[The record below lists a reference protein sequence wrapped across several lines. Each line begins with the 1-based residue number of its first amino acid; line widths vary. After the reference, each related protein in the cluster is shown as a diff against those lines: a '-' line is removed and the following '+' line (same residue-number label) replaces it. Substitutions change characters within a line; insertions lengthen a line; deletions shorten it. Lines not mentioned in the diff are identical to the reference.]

1 MSFRTVVISNQS
13 KLNYKN
19 RFLVVKQDND
29 EKYIHLSEIDTIIV
43 DSIAV
48 SISSYLLK
56 ELSDSK
62 INIIFCDEKHNPFGE
77 LSSYYSSHN
86 TSKKIQKQINWSK
99 ENKDLI
105 WQSIIK
111 NKIINQALM
120 LHKIK
125 SDKYELLLSYIE
137 DVLASDKTNRE
148 GHAAKV
154 YFNELFGKDF
164 VRNDSDNINAALNYG
179 YAILLS
185 TINKEVISNGYLT
198 QIGIH
203 HKNEFNEFN
212 LSCDLMEPFRIII
225 DNFVY
230 FNQDRELNTQ
240 YKLDIINIF
249 NNRYNYENKN
259 YVLKD
264 IIKMYVKNTLESIE
278 KPENYKELKQKAE
291 KRHKNYPSLCRD
303 YIYGQPWFQKSWM
316 CDSGISGMM
325 EMLDSLYDKLLNVS
339 ASEKLNMES
348 IVFLLNYLDVNARSY
363 DHIFL
368 KMKKRLLLGLI
379 LLKKRRKLIF
389 TRVVLLLRI

>member
-13 KLNYKN
+13 KLSYKN

-29 EKYIHLSEIDTIIV
+29 EKYVHLSEIDTIIV

-48 SISSYLLK
+48 SISTYLLK

-86 TSKKIQKQINWSK
+86 TSKKIQKQINWLK
-99 ENKDLI
+99 ENKDKM
-105 WQSIIK
+105 WQNIIK

-120 LHKIK
+120 MKKIN
-125 SDKYELLLSYIE
+125 SNKYELLLTYIE
-137 DVLASDKTNRE
+137 DVLSADKTNRE

-164 VRNDSDNINAALNYG
+164 VRNESDNINAALNYG

-198 QIGIH
+198 QMGIH

-212 LSCDLMEPFRIII
+212 LSCDLMEPFRIVI

-230 FNQDRELNTQ
+230 YNQEKELNTEF
-240 YKLDIINIF
+240 KLDIVNIF
-249 NNRYNYENKN
+249 NNRYTYENKK
-259 YVLKD
+259 YTLKD
-264 IIKMYVKNTLESIE
+264 IIKLYVKNTLEALDE
-278 KPENYKELKQKAE
+278 PDKYKEF
-291 KRHKNYPSLCRD
+291 S
-303 YIYGQPWFQKSWM
+303 IYEG
-316 CDSGISGMM
+316 
-325 EMLDSLYDKLLNVS
+325 
-339 ASEKLNMES
+339 
-348 IVFLLNYLDVNARSY
+348 
-363 DHIFL
+363 
-368 KMKKRLLLGLI
+368 
-379 LLKKRRKLIF
+379 
-389 TRVVLLLRI
+389 

>member
-13 KLNYKN
+13 KLSYKN

-29 EKYIHLSEIDTIIV
+29 EKYVHLSEIDTIIV

-48 SISSYLLK
+48 SISTYLLK

-86 TSKKIQKQINWSK
+86 TSKKIQKQINWLK
-99 ENKDLI
+99 ENKDKM
-105 WQSIIK
+105 WQNIIK

-120 LHKIK
+120 MKKIN
-125 SDKYELLLSYIE
+125 SNKYELLLSYIE
-137 DVLASDKTNRE
+137 DVLSADKTNRE

-164 VRNDSDNINAALNYG
+164 VRNESDNINAALNYG

-212 LSCDLMEPFRIII
+212 LSCDLMEPFRIVI

-230 FNQDRELNTQ
+230 YNQEKELNTEF
-240 YKLDIINIF
+240 KLDIVNIF
-249 NNRYNYENKN
+249 NSRYTYENKK
-259 YVLKD
+259 YTLKD
-264 IIKMYVKNTLESIE
+264 IIKLYVKNTLEALDE
-278 KPENYKELKQKAE
+278 PDKYKEF
-291 KRHKNYPSLCRD
+291 S
-303 YIYGQPWFQKSWM
+303 IYEG
-316 CDSGISGMM
+316 
-325 EMLDSLYDKLLNVS
+325 
-339 ASEKLNMES
+339 
-348 IVFLLNYLDVNARSY
+348 
-363 DHIFL
+363 
-368 KMKKRLLLGLI
+368 
-379 LLKKRRKLIF
+379 
-389 TRVVLLLRI
+389 